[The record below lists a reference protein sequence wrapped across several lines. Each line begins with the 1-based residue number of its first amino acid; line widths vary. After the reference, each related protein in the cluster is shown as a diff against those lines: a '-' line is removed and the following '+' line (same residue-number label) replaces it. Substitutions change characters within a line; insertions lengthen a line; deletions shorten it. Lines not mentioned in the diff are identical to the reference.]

1 MAHRDEDDNEA
12 KIAGVT
18 EAYET
23 LSAHGTS
30 PLFPTF
36 SQPKNMLN
44 SIFIYF
50 QIRKATLTLGE
61 TWTPKHC
68 IPSITNIQPPPP
80 CTPPCHHLPCFNAG
94 KACLVT
100 ASTTS
105 SKTCCFQPQPWLS
118 PSSRHRLAVTWVRV
132 GVRES
137 VIKCQ
142 SGIFSGRGW

>member
-50 QIRKATLTLGE
+50 QVRKATLTLGE
-61 TWTPKHC
+61 TWTPKHR
-68 IPSITNIQPPPP
+68 IPSITNIQRPPP
-80 CTPPCHHLPCFNAG
+80 CTPPRHHLPCFDAG

-100 ASTTS
+100 ASADVIEDALFPAPTMDFS
-105 SKTCCFQPQPWLS
+105 IEP
-118 PSSRHRLAVTWVRV
+118 PSSGCVVDPRRR
-132 GVRES
+132 GGIGFE
-137 VIKCQ
+137 CQ